1 MGNPREVEGVVNI
14 LGGTKV
20 VGKSVRSPE
29 DLAERVRKGL
39 PFAALVAVMESYGI
53 SREVLCTILHLSARN
68 FLRRK
73 EQKRLSPDESDRLYR
88 LARVIAHA
96 NRVFEDPAESA
107 DWIHAPNTSLGKQQ
121 PLTLLDTDIGAQQVD
136 QVLGR
141 IEHGIVG

>member
-1 MGNPREVEGVVNI
+1 MSSSREVDGVVSV
-14 LGGTKV
+14 LGGAKV
-20 VGKSVRSPE
+20 VGRSVRSPE

-39 PFAALVAVMESYGI
+39 PFAALTAVMEHYRI
-53 SREVLCTILHLSARN
+53 SREVLCAILHLSARN

-73 EQKRLSPDESDRLYR
+73 EQRRLAPDESDRLYR

-96 NRVFEDPAESA
+96 NRVFEDPEDSA
-107 DWIHAPNTSLGKQQ
+107 DWIQSPNVALGKQE
-121 PLTLLDTDIGAQQVD
+121 PLTLLDTDIGVEQVD

>member
-1 MGNPREVEGVVNI
+1 VGNSQELEGVVSV
-14 LGGTKV
+14 LGGTRV
-20 VGKSVRSPE
+20 VGRSVRSPE

-39 PFAALVAVMESYGI
+39 PFAALLAVMGQYGI
-53 SREVLCTILHLSARN
+53 SRDALCTILRLSARN
-68 FLRRK
+68 FLRRRQ
-73 EQKRLSPDESDRLYR
+73 QKHLSSDESDRLYR

-96 NRVFEDPAESA
+96 NRVFEDTDESA

-121 PLTLLDTDIGAQQVD
+121 PLTLLDTDIGVQQVD